1 MSNLGIQNIIKLQ
14 IPKVAIKHDQKEL
27 VKQIEKLIENVVMNN
42 YTKQDIVDVIN
53 NVSLKEQLSEESYEN
68 ENTTD

>member
-14 IPKVAIKHDQKEL
+14 ILKVAIKHDQKEL

-68 ENTTD
+68 EDTTD

>member
-1 MSNLGIQNIIKLQ
+1 VSNLGIQNIIKLQ
-14 IPKVAIKHDQKEL
+14 ILKVAIKHDQKEL

-68 ENTTD
+68 EDTTD

>member
-1 MSNLGIQNIIKLQ
+1 MGIQNIIKLQ
-14 IPKVAIKHDQKEL
+14 ILKVAIKHDQKEL

-68 ENTTD
+68 EDTTD

>member
-1 MSNLGIQNIIKLQ
+1 VSNLGIQNIIKLQ

-27 VKQIEKLIENVVMNN
+27 VKQLEKLIENVVMNN
-42 YTKQDIVDVIN
+42 YTKQDIIDVIN